1 MPSRLLHP
9 DDYELVNRHSSES
22 DDIFNLDDAD
32 FETQGLTSI
41 SYNHNRP
48 LHFLRSFILS
58 IPFRIRAIFDR
69 RRFRQRR
76 TKKSASRCLSLLRPL
91 ARRVCFLFNAILSI
105 LSVIILLTAIFKP
118 SYTQLPTHYQLL
130 KTQILE
136 SSKDGRGNIDKQK
149 IFIAASIYDSSG
161 RLATGAWGDAVL
173 NLIDIL
179 GNENVFLSI
188 YENDG
193 GVKAQ
198 TALKELES
206 KLQCSHNLNF
216 EAHLSLEN
224 IPHITLLDGSKRI
237 KRIAYLA
244 EVRNRALLPLDEAP
258 STKYDKILFL
268 NDVIFNP
275 IDATQLLF
283 STHADEHGKTDYLA
297 ACAVDFINPFK
308 FYDTFATRDL
318 EGYSMGVPFF
328 PWYSSAGKGLSRQDV
343 LDGKD
348 AVRVKSCW
356 GGMVAFDA
364 EFFQNSNSSQESGPA
379 AQKSFSGAALDK
391 SSRPSRPIRFRAEPD
406 LFWDA
411 SECCLIHA
419 DLQNADTVHVV
430 DDDFGIYQNPFV
442 RVAYDSRSL
451 WWLGYTRRFERL
463 YNLPHVMVNYVVGL
477 PWFNPRRTE
486 QQGKEVTEEVWI
498 ADAQSKSGGSFQEI
512 GRIATAGGY
521 CGMRTL
527 QVLKES
533 SQKGEKNWETIPLPP
548 G

>member
-9 DDYELVNRHSSES
+9 DEYELVNRHSSES
-22 DDIFNLDDAD
+22 NDTFNLDDAD
-32 FETQGLTSI
+32 FESQGLTSN
-41 SYNHNRP
+41 SYVHNQS
-48 LHFLRSFILS
+48 FLRSFVFSILL
-58 IPFRIRAIFDR
+58 RIRAIFDR

-76 TKKSASRCLSLLRPL
+76 TNKP
-91 ARRVCFLFNAILSI
+91 ARRFLTLLGPRAFRAWLLFNAILGIVSSLI
-105 LSVIILLTAIFKP
+105 FLTAILKP

-130 KTQILE
+130 KTQISE
-136 SSKDGRGNIDKQK
+136 SNKDGRGNLENQK
-149 IFIAASIYDSSG
+149 IFIATSIFDRSG
-161 RLATGAWGDAVL
+161 ELATGAWGNAVL

-179 GNENVFLSI
+179 GNENVFLSV

-198 TALKELES
+198 TALKELEN
-206 KLQCSHNLNF
+206 KLHCSHNLNF
-216 EAHLSLEN
+216 EEHLPLEN
-224 IPHITLLDGSKRI
+224 LPHITLPNGSSRI
-237 KRIAYLA
+237 KRIAFLA
-244 EVRNRALLPLDEAP
+244 EVRNKALLPLEEP
-258 STKYDKILFL
+258 SSTRYDKILFL
-268 NDVIFNP
+268 NDVIFDP
-275 IDATQLLF
+275 VDAAQLLF
-283 STHADEHGKTDYLA
+283 STHADEHGKASYIA

-348 AVRVKSCW
+348 AVRVRSCW

-364 EFFQNSNSSQESGPA
+364 ELFQFPNASQDSWLLN
-379 AQKSFSGAALDK
+379 KSRSRDATVGGG
-391 SSRPSRPIRFRAEPD
+391 SRPSQPIRFRAEPD

-419 DLQNADTVHVV
+419 DLQNINPVHAVG
-430 DDDFGIYQNPFV
+430 DDLGIYQNPFV

-451 WWLGYTRRFERL
+451 SWLPYTRRFERL
-463 YNLPHVMVNYVVGL
+463 YSLPHFIVNYLVGL

-486 QQGKEVTEEVWI
+486 ERGKKATQEVWI
-498 ADAQSKSGGSFQEI
+498 PDSQLKSGGSFQETSK
-512 GRIATAGGY
+512 IATGGGF
-521 CGMRTL
+521 CGVRTL
-527 QVLKES
+527 QVIKES
-533 SQKGEKNWETIPLPP
+533 PQNGEKNWENIPIPP